1 MPSNIVGDR
10 PPPGSRTIL
19 WMRVLVVNAGSSS
32 VKLRVVEG
40 DDAIATTADLGPP
53 GADLG
58 DHLAEFV
65 GRAGPLDAAGH
76 RVVHG
81 GARFR
86 DAVVV
91 DGATR
96 AELEEVSA
104 LAPLHNPPALAAID
118 ALRRQRP
125 DLISVASFDTA
136 FHATLPAEAV
146 AYALPAAWVD
156 RWGIR
161 RYGFHGLSCRW
172 ATGKVAALTGWP
184 PQSGRIV
191 VCHLGAGASVTAVNE
206 GRSVDTTMGFTP
218 LEGLVMATRPGDVDP
233 GALTWLLSQ
242 GIGRDE
248 LDEALE
254 HRSGLA
260 ALSGE
265 AGGDMRAVLSGRD
278 GGSRAASLAV
288 DVYLHRLRA
297 KIAAMAAALSGLDAL
312 VFTGGIGEHAPAIR
326 ADTCAPLAWL
336 GVEVDRR
343 ANTANDGTDAD
354 ISAAGAA
361 VRTLVV
367 QAREELVVAQD
378 CRRLLAA

>member
-1 MPSNIVGDR
+1 MVGGCPSAVGPYHR
-10 PPPGSRTIL
+10 R
-19 WMRVLVVNAGSSS
+19 MRVLVVNAGSSS

-40 DDAIATTADLGPP
+40 DGGITATADLGPP
-53 GADLG
+53 GADLS

-96 AELEEVSA
+96 GGLEEVSA

-118 ALRRQRP
+118 ALGRLRP
-125 DLISVASFDTA
+125 GLVSVASFDTA
-136 FHATLPAEAV
+136 FHATMPAEAI
-146 AYALPAAWVD
+146 AYALPPSWVD

-161 RYGFHGLSCRW
+161 RFGFHGLSCRW

-191 VCHLGAGASVTAVNE
+191 VCHLGSGASVTAVNE

-233 GALTWLLSQ
+233 GAITWLLRQ
-242 GIGRDE
+242 GVGIDE
-248 LDEALE
+248 LDDALE
-254 HRSGLA
+254 HRSGLV

-265 AGGDMRAVLSGRD
+265 PGGDIRSVLARRD
-278 GGSRAASLAV
+278 EGGGAASLAV
-288 DVYLHRLRA
+288 GVYLHRLRA
-297 KIAAMAAALSGLDAL
+297 KIAAMTAALGGLDAL
-312 VFTGGIGEHAPAIR
+312 VFTGGIGEHSPVIR
-326 ADTCAPLAWL
+326 AEACARLGWL
-336 GVEVDRR
+336 GVELDPDRN
-343 ANTANDGTDAD
+343 AAGIGTDAD
-354 ISAAGAA
+354 IGAAGAA
-361 VRTLVV
+361 VRTFVV
-367 QAREELVVAQD
+367 RAREELVIAED
-378 CRRLLAA
+378 CRRLLAG